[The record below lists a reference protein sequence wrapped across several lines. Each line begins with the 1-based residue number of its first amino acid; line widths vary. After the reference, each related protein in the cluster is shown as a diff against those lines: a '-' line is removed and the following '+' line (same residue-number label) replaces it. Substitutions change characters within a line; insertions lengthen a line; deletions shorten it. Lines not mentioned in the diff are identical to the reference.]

1 MMDAEEGS
9 PQPAQTWQGGWPDT
23 LERFE
28 QLVEMYQDRMVRY
41 AFRRLGNLHEAEEA
55 AQEVFVRAYF
65 DQANRRTTKYVSAYL
80 YRIAANLCTDLL
92 RKRRRP
98 TVALENVDAAAIAA
112 NSPAGPQAL
121 AQVEEQGRVERLL
134 TRLPRRQAEV
144 IRLRVFDG
152 LRMAEIAEVLGCPVA
167 TVKSRLRYG
176 LTKLRRILPPQ
187 WETMS

>member
-1 MMDAEEGS
+1 MDVEEGS
-9 PQPAQTWQGGWPDT
+9 PPPARRWQGGRPET

-28 QLVEMYQDRMVRY
+28 HLVEVFQDRMVRY

-65 DQANRRTTKYVSAYL
+65 DQANSRTTVCVSAYL

-98 TVALENVDAAAIAA
+98 TVALEHVDAGAMAA
-112 NSPAGPQAL
+112 NSPTGPQAL
-121 AQVEEQGRVERLL
+121 ARAEQQDRVEQLL
-134 TRLPRRQAEV
+134 ARLPRRQAEV
-144 IRLRVFDG
+144 IRLRVFDE

-167 TVKSRLRYG
+167 TAKSRLRYG
-176 LTKLRRILPPQ
+176 LTKLRKILPPQ
-187 WETMS
+187 WETIS